1 MTTQAPTAI
10 QIRDA
15 WDAVADGFDR
25 HVTPYTLEIGEHI
38 VSRLDLRPGLRL
50 LDVGAGSGALS
61 IPAARA
67 GADVL
72 AIDIAPTMVER
83 LEARAEAD
91 GLTTLRANVGD
102 GTSLD
107 LDSDSFDVAM
117 SLNAVSLFPD
127 LTGGLIEMVRV
138 TREGGQVVVA
148 TFGPIPKVEFVGFF
162 LGALRTV
169 APSQLPPPDE
179 PLPPFRLSEPETFR
193 RALEGV
199 GLKEATVDVVNW
211 ETTFESVD
219 HFLDVIMPSNP
230 IAGQLTAHLTAE
242 QWDQVRQVL
251 DGMLRERS
259 GGQAGAVLRS
269 QVNIGRG
276 TV

>member
-1 MTTQAPTAI
+1 MTTRTPTPD
-10 QIRDA
+10 QVRDA
-15 WDAVADGFDR
+15 WNAVADGFDR
-25 HVTPYTLEIGEHI
+25 HVTPHTLEIGEHV
-38 VSRLDLRPGLRL
+38 VSRLDLRAGLRV
-50 LDVGAGSGALS
+50 LDVGAGSGAMS

-67 GADVL
+67 GAEVV
-72 AIDIAPTMVER
+72 AIDIAPTMVQR
-83 LEARAEAD
+83 LTARAAAD
-91 GLTTLRANVGD
+91 GLTTLRAEVGD

-107 LDSDSFDVAM
+107 LDDGSFDLAM

-127 LTGGLIEMVRV
+127 LAGGLNEMIRV

-148 TFGPIPKVEFVGFF
+148 TFGPMPDVEFVGFF
-162 LGALRTV
+162 FGALRAV
-169 APSQLPPPDE
+169 VPDHLPPPDQ
-179 PLPPFRLSEPETFR
+179 PLPPFRLAEPETFR

-199 GLKEATVDVVNW
+199 GLEEAAVDVVTW

-219 HFLDVIMPSNP
+219 HFLAVIMPSNP
-230 IAGQLTAHLTAE
+230 IAGQLTARLTDE
-242 QWDQVRQVL
+242 QWNQVRQVL

-269 QVNIGRG
+269 QVNIGHG

>member
-1 MTTQAPTAI
+1 MSTQAPTLS

-25 HVTPYTLEIGEHI
+25 HVTPHTLKIGAHI
-38 VSRLDLRPGLRL
+38 ISRLDLRPGFRL

-67 GADVL
+67 GAEVL

-83 LEARAEAD
+83 LTARAEAE
-91 GLTTLRANVGD
+91 GLTTLRADIGD
-102 GTSLD
+102 GTSLE
-107 LDSDSFDVAM
+107 LDSDSFDVAV

-127 LTGGLIEMVRV
+127 LTGGLNEMVRV
-138 TREGGQVVVA
+138 TRHGGQVVVA

-162 LGALRTV
+162 LAALRTV
-169 APSQLPPPDE
+169 APDQLPPPDE
-179 PLPPFRLSEPETFR
+179 PLPPFRLADPGTFR
-193 RALEGV
+193 QVLEGV
-199 GLKEATVDVVNW
+199 GLEHATVEVVTW

-242 QWDQVRQVL
+242 QWDQVRKVL

-259 GGQAGAVLRS
+259 GGQARAVLRS
-269 QVNIGRG
+269 QVNIGHG
-276 TV
+276 NV